1 MQKWFFLITV
11 VTVSFLGPAC
21 SRVTDTAV
29 DTKEEEKNIRQ
40 VFDKYLESV
49 KTADV
54 ALASQIWLQSPNVS
68 AVTPLGRFKGWESVR
83 DDLYVNFLQKAFT
96 DRNLQAENF
105 AVTVSGNAAWSVYDW
120 TFTAKLPNGQ
130 PFSSKGWESHV
141 YQKTEGRWVIA
152 HLHYSSPVQLPAQ
165 PPQ

>member
-1 MQKWFFLITV
+1 MRKWLFIVTV
-11 VTVSFLGPAC
+11 VTVSLLAPAC
-21 SRVTDTAV
+21 NHATDTAI
-29 DTKEEEKNIRQ
+29 DTKDEEKNVRQ
-40 VFDKYLESV
+40 VFDRYLASV

-68 AVTPLGRFKGWESVR
+68 AVTPLGKYKGWQSVR
-83 DDLYVNFLQKAFT
+83 DDVYVNFLQKAFT

-105 AVTVSGNAAWSVYDW
+105 AVTVSGDAAWSVYDW

-130 PFSSKGWESHV
+130 SFSSKGWETHV
-141 YQKTEGRWVIA
+141 YQKVDGRWLIA
-152 HLHYSSPVQLPAQ
+152 HLHYSSPVQPPAQ